1 MKNKEIIREGL
12 EHCIAND
19 CGGCPNLATEYCSMP
34 KKFQEE
40 VLDLINRQQAEH
52 DELKNNYR
60 ETLTKQVELCDV
72 IEKQQAE
79 IEEHKKNCGK
89 CGAKTRECIE
99 GLQNNIAEK
108 RAEIENY
115 SHNIKNLT
123 AENMQ
128 LHAEIKRLNSCVK
141 SEDEVRAI
149 MKSQM
154 TPMVKELVNEQ
165 FDVAVELARADA
177 IKELAGKIAD
187 VFCSHDKGDAYVREV
202 VYNLVKEMVGK

>member
-1 MKNKEIIREGL
+1 MTDKEIIKASENLLFNRN
-12 EHCIAND
+12 CVIAKSGEQFITLGD
-19 CGGCPNLATEYCSMP
+19 I
-34 KKFQEE
+34 
-40 VLDLINRQQAEH
+40 LDLINRQQAEH
-52 DELKNNYR
+52 DKLKNNYR

-79 IEEHKKNCGK
+79 N
-89 CGAKTRECIE
+89 
-99 GLQNNIAEK
+99 
-108 RAEIENY
+108 ENY

-154 TPMVKELVNEQ
+154 TPMVKEIVNEQ
-165 FDVAVELARADA
+165 FDVAVKLARAEA
-177 IKELAGKIAD
+177 IKEFIEKLKDLSYDSDLYDRNGRWVKA
-187 VFCSHDKGDAYVREV
+187 VT
-202 VYNLVKEMVGK
+202 VKEIDETYKEMMGEDK